1 MHTAVILKELAG
13 HLNHELF
20 IYPWEMFEQRIQE
33 EMIRSDRTGSY
44 FAYVELHFENME
56 KHKYHFVEQN
66 HFWGRIFEHLT
77 RFFRGS
83 DIMGYI
89 EDSAGLGV
97 VLLDVKKA
105 GAELGGNRILESL
118 KEVGWVAE
126 ELELQDFLKITMYP
140 DALSSLVKDNNENLG
155 D

>member
-33 EMIRSDRTGSY
+33 EMIRSDRSGSY
-44 FAYVELHFENME
+44 FAYVEMHFANME
-56 KHKYHFVEQN
+56 KHKFHFVESQ
-66 HFWGRIFEHLT
+66 HFWERIFKHMT
-77 RFFRGS
+77 QFFRGS

-97 VLLDVKKA
+97 VLLDVQKN
-105 GAELGGNRILESL
+105 GADLGGNRILESL
-118 KEVGWVAE
+118 KEVGWIPE
-126 ELELQDFLKITMYP
+126 PLELQDFLKITMYP
-140 DALSSLVKDNNENLG
+140 DVIANSN
-155 D
+155 